1 MRRDLFG
8 AARLLVIP
16 TLALAGVV
24 AFLPGRVGLAVR
36 IYALVLCAVAL
47 WLALAALRRACPL
60 SSPLRP
66 KARAADR
73 GTRRPPSLARLEH
86 ECAIGVA
93 GVSDLQRRLVPRL
106 RSIATGLLVTRR
118 RISLDGDPDA
128 ARAALGDE
136 TWELVRRDRKPPED
150 RLARG
155 IAPDALGRVVDT
167 LERV

>member
-16 TLALAGVV
+16 TLALAAVV
-24 AFLPGRVGLAVR
+24 GFLPGRVGLAVR

-47 WLALAALRRACPL
+47 WLALAALRRAYPV

-66 KARAADR
+66 KARVDR
-73 GTRRPPSLARLEH
+73 ATRRPPSLARLEH
-86 ECAIGVA
+86 EVAIGVA

-106 RSIATGLLVTRR
+106 RSIAGGLLLTRR

-128 ARAALGDE
+128 ARAAVGDE
-136 TWELVRRDRKPPED
+136 TWELVRRDRRAPED

-155 IAPDALGRVVDT
+155 VARDSLGRVVDS